1 MHHNP
6 MEPHATIA
14 TWDDDRLTI
23 YDATQ
28 WVIGHQRNV
37 AAVLGVDESNV
48 RVFCPFVGG
57 AFCKGSLGMHSP
69 LTAAAARTLNRPIET
84 VLPREQ
90 MYTLVGHRADLSQ
103 HLSLAG
109 NKNGS
114 LQAVRH
120 DVRSTT
126 AVSKV
131 FIKATAHRTSRFL
144 YKSPNIQVSH
154 QLVPLDVGP
163 TFMRAPGQA
172 PELFALESA
181 MDELAA
187 KLGMD
192 PSELRIIN
200 NAEVYPGRNVP
211 WSSKNLTQCYQVGAE
226 KFGWSKRKATPRSV
240 RDGDRLMGVGMA
252 TALCQAYVA
261 NRPRKSGF

>member
-1 MHHNP
+1 MDVFTAYCGSRACV
-6 MEPHATIA
+6 ESAGE
-14 TWDDDRLTI
+14 DDF
-23 YDATQ
+23 DAFAD
-28 WVIGHQRNV
+28 VH
-37 AAVLGVDESNV
+37 
-48 RVFCPFVGG
+48 VGG
-57 AFCKGSLGMHSP
+57 PSAG
-69 LTAAAARTLNRPIET
+69 PI
-84 VLPREQ
+84 
-90 MYTLVGHRADLSQ
+90 Q
-103 HLSLAG
+103 HLSLAA

-131 FIKATAHRTSRFL
+131 FIEAAAHRTSRFL

-163 TFMRAPGQA
+163 PTQMRAPGQA
-172 PELFALESA
+172 PGLFALESA

-192 PSELRIIN
+192 PIELRIIN

-226 KFGWSKRKATPRSV
+226 KFGWSKRKATPGSL
-240 RDGDRLMGVGMA
+240 RDADWL
-252 TALCQAYVA
+252 LE
-261 NRPRKSGF
+261 